1 MKKRILAGLLALA
14 VTAAL
19 VPAALAATLPKS
31 VYMEYDE
38 VEPVIEGMAAVE
50 YRDRWG
56 YVDTDG
62 NLVIECQYDDAGN
75 FSEGLAAVE
84 NDKDLYGY
92 IDKTGAVVIPFQFDD
107 AKDFHEGLAAVKKDK
122 QWGYITKAGI
132 LVIPYQYG
140 DAEAF
145 YQGVAQVKK
154 NGKWERLSMPNISA
168 EASVLM
174 AYAAAQT
181 VDLDGKSVSLPC
193 YALKDDKGNM
203 TNYIKLRD
211 LAALLKDTPAKF
223 QVSWDGKV
231 SLSTHTAYTAD
242 GSELKTPFTGDR
254 VYEPAAATTLVDGKA
269 ANLAAFT
276 LKDDNGG
283 GYTYYQL
290 RDLGRALG
298 FNVGW
303 KEGRGIY
310 VETDKA
316 YSEKD

>member
-1 MKKRILAGLLALA
+1 MKKRILALLLALA
-14 VTAAL
+14 VAGAL
-19 VPAALAATLPKS
+19 VPAALAATVPQS

-38 VEPVIEGMAAVE
+38 VEPVFEGLAAVE
-50 YRDRWG
+50 KRDRWG
-56 YVDTDG
+56 FVDTDG
-62 NLVIECQYDDAGN
+62 NLVVECQYDDVGN

-84 NDKDLYGY
+84 NDKGLYGY
-92 IDKTGAVVIPFQFDD
+92 IDKTGQLVIPFQFDD
-107 AKDFHEGLAAVKKDK
+107 AKDFHEGLAAVEKDK

-132 LVIPYQYG
+132 LIIPYQYG

-168 EASVLM
+168 EASALM
-174 AYAAAQT
+174 AYASTQT

-211 LAALLKDTPAKF
+211 LAILLKDTPAKF
-223 QVSWDGKV
+223 QVGWDGKV
-231 SLSTHTAYTAD
+231 NLSTHTAYTAD

-276 LKDDNGG
+276 LKDDQGG

-303 KEGRGIY
+303 TAQRGMF

-316 YSEKD
+316 YSDKD